1 MSTLTSPASGAHL
14 TAAGVLRSEWIKL
27 RSVRSPFWSY
37 AIAILVTVGFAALL
51 SISFGPEP
59 VIDTSDSARG
69 LANIATIG
77 VQFTQIVVA
86 VLGVLVITGEYSTGM
101 IRSTLT
107 AVPGRLGAL
116 AGKAVVLFVST
127 FIVAVVASVL
137 AFTVSS
143 VILASEGVSASLLD
157 PDVLLPILGG
167 ALYLGLLALFAL
179 GVGTIVRSGAGGIA
193 AVLGILL
200 LLPTLLAVLPF
211 DWAAD
216 LAPFLFGNAGIN
228 FWHPEFSDFSVG
240 QNLAITIAWVVVTLG
255 IGALLLKRR
264 DA

>member
-1 MSTLTSPASGAHL
+1 M
-14 TAAGVLRSEWIKL
+14 
-27 RSVRSPFWSY
+27 
-37 AIAILVTVGFAALL
+37 
-51 SISFGPEP
+51 
-59 VIDTSDSARG
+59 IDTSDAAAG

-116 AGKAVVLFVST
+116 AAKAVVLFAAT
-127 FIVAVVASVL
+127 FVVAVVASAL
-137 AFTVSS
+137 AFAVSS
-143 VILASEGVSASLLD
+143 VILASEGVNASLFD
-157 PDVLLPILGG
+157 PEVLLPILGG

-179 GVGTIVRSGAGGIA
+179 GIGTIVRSGAGGIA
-193 AVLGILL
+193 TVLGVLL

-211 DWAAD
+211 DWAGD
-216 LAPFLFGNAGIN
+216 LAPFLFSNAGIN
-228 FWHPEFSDFSVG
+228 FWHPEFSDWEVW
-240 QNLAITIAWVVVTLG
+240 QNLAVTIGWVVASLG
-255 IGALLLKRR
+255 IGAVLLKRR